1 MPVAF
6 AGLFIYLETRFHY
19 VCSPRWLGPHYKI
32 LLPLPIPS
40 GPGPMLLK
48 IHNAS
53 RRQSPEVQSTR
64 FCLFQNKIHLYPSA
78 QQSRPPEDGKLCPRP
93 QVAGSTWLKPIKSIN
108 SPSSVFPGEPLK
120 GRAATQALAE
130 DNHSVTPGPKL
141 SLA

>member
-1 MPVAF
+1 VAF